1 MSDSLSERLLVEIGN
16 AETLYHRLVLIV
28 APSGSGK
35 TAALRDVARRTGT
48 QPLNLNL
55 ELSRRMLDLTARQ
68 RALQLPRAVEEIVGR
83 DTPLVLLDNIEILFD
98 TAFQQDPLRLLQGAS
113 RNRTIVAAWNG
124 VLENGYLSYATPGHP
139 EHRRYPVRDLVV
151 VCPEATSPRR
161 LGVAPQ
167 ENHDDVR

>member
-124 VLENGYLSYATPGHP
+124 VLENGYLSYATPEHP
-139 EHRRYPVRDLVV
+139 EHRRYPSRDWWSSVRK
-151 VCPEATSPRR
+151 SR
-161 LGVAPQ
+161 
-167 ENHDDVR
+167 VR

>member
-151 VCPEATSPRR
+151 VCPEGTSPRR

>member
-48 QPLNLNL
+48 TPLNLNL

-124 VLENGYLSYATPGHP
+124 LLENGYLSYAAPGHP

-151 VCPEATSPRR
+151 VCPEVTSPRE
-161 LGVAPQ
+161 VARRAAREP
-167 ENHDDVR
+167 